1 MARSRRKAG
10 GATTGRFKPKKM
22 GKGYSTNRKVA
33 IGNRPVLRI
42 TPVESDDSE
51 SDNSEKSNDSE
62 KSEG

>member
-22 GKGYSTNRKVA
+22 GKGYSTNRKTP
-33 IGNRPVLRI
+33 IGSRPVLRI
-42 TPVESDDSE
+42 TEPVAPKADTSE
-51 SDNSEKSNDSE
+51 SA